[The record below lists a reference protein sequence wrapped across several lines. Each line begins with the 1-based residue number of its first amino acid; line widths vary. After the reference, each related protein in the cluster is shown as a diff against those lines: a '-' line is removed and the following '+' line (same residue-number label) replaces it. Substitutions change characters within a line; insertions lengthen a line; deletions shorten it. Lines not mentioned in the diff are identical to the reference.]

1 VYKEPPVN
9 PADPEIKKL
18 RLKLDEA
25 RFFFPP
31 DTREFCEEIDG
42 LAYTVLVAFYL
53 SEKRPEHVQRREE
66 AKITLSKY
74 HRDLAKRFE
83 RDLGLEQLTR
93 KTEIGLPELG

>member
-1 VYKEPPVN
+1 MEIAYDRLKQDFFEMTYEIYNAAKKLIEAVYKEAPVN

-42 LAYTVLVAFYL
+42 LAYAVLVA
-53 SEKRPEHVQRREE
+53 S
-66 AKITLSKY
+66 
-74 HRDLAKRFE
+74 
-83 RDLGLEQLTR
+83 
-93 KTEIGLPELG
+93 